1 MSASHPTRKVESMQN
16 ERFIRRDWIIRYRV
30 TPVVLAFGFTI
41 CLGGTLVSAADPV
54 GSGQSNFGQ
63 QGIPSMASGNAGVGD
78 PLTNAGVILR
88 EGTRVGPVTGRFVI
102 SGHRWRFL
110 PEQAESV
117 HEQNLDTLVQHGLA
131 RKPTQEE
138 ETLLGKK
145 QPIGRGIGTFDSA
158 NLEDPDLPIT
168 PAAIA
173 VPMTL
178 VTENLM
184 LDRISR
190 AIEEDSND
198 DRWTVTGYVTEFR
211 DENRL
216 VIETT
221 VRAPMLTNSK
231 PVLGGR

>member
-1 MSASHPTRKVESMQN
+1 
-16 ERFIRRDWIIRYRV
+16 
-30 TPVVLAFGFTI
+30 
-41 CLGGTLVSAADPV
+41 
-54 GSGQSNFGQ
+54 
-63 QGIPSMASGNAGVGD
+63 MASGTGNAAVRM
-78 PLTNAGVILR
+78 PSAGLILR

-110 PEQAESV
+110 PEHPETA
-117 HEQNLDTLVQHGLA
+117 HQNNPNSLGQHGLA

-138 ETLLGKK
+138 DTLLSQK
-145 QPIGRGIGTFDSA
+145 QPIGRGIGTFDSS

-168 PAAIA
+168 PAAIT

-198 DRWTVTGYVTEFR
+198 DRWTITGYVTEFR
-211 DENRL
+211 EENRL
-216 VIETT
+216 VIETS
-221 VRAPMLTNSK
+221 VRAPMVPNSR
-231 PVLGGR
+231 PVLGRR